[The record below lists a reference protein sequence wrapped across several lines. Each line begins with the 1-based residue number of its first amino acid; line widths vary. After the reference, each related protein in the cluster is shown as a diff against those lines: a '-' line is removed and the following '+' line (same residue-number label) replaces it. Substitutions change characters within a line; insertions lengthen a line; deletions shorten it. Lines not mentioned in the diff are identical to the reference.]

1 MAVMPIG
8 AAIRWQAE
16 RDPDRPAITQVPVA
30 ATPSYEERTVTRMQ
44 LEQRTN
50 KLARTY
56 ERLGVKEGDFVTI
69 GLPNG
74 IDFYEAAIAAWKLGA
89 TPQPVSYRLP
99 QRERDEIVALAN
111 PALVV
116 TEPIP
121 ADDDASDEPILP
133 DRTAPS
139 YKAPTS
145 GGSTGRPKLIVSGQ
159 PGTTDPET
167 PGGFG
172 MDPDGVQL
180 VPGPLYHNAP
190 FMFSMSGLFKGQH
203 LIVLPRFDASATLE
217 LIEKYSVTWLL
228 MVPTMMLRIW
238 RLPEDERLARDLSS
252 VKGILHLA
260 APCPPWL
267 KEAWIEWLGA
277 DVIWELYAGTEA
289 QGVTIISGADW
300 MAHKGTVGKPAE
312 GTMKILDPVT
322 HDELPP
328 GEIGEVWMRPRDPAA
343 TPYRYI
349 GAEARRDDEGWE
361 SLGDMGSMDAD
372 GYLYLADRRTDLI
385 LAGGANIYPAE
396 VEAALD
402 EHPTVQSCCV
412 IGLPDEDLGQRV
424 HAILE
429 LDGEVTDD
437 ELRVF
442 LKERLAPYKIPRSFE
457 RVEGTIR
464 DDAGKV
470 RRSALRAERLPTEG
484 VAP

>member
-16 RDPDRPAITQVPVA
+16 RDPDRPAITQVPVP
-30 ATPSYEERTVTRMQ
+30 ATPGYPEHTVTRME
-44 LEQRTN
+44 LERRTN

-111 PALVV
+111 PSLVV

-121 ADDDASDEPILP
+121 ADEDASDDPILP

-159 PGTTDPET
+159 PGVTDPEG
-167 PGGFG
+167 PGGFN
-172 MDPDGVQL
+172 MEPDGVQL

-217 LIEKYSVTWLL
+217 LIERYSVTWLL

-238 RLPEDERLARDLSS
+238 RLPEEERLGRDLSS

-328 GEIGEVWMRPRDPAA
+328 GEIGEVWMRPRDPSA

-361 SLGDMGSMDAD
+361 SLGDMGSMDAE

-402 EHPTVQSCCV
+402 EHPTVRSCCV

-429 LDGEVTDD
+429 LDGDVSDD

-457 RVEGTIR
+457 RVQGTIR

-470 RRSALRAERLPTEG
+470 RRSALRAERLATEG
-484 VAP
+484 ATP

>member
-1 MAVMPIG
+1 VTQMPIG
-8 AAIRWQAE
+8 AAIRFQAE
-16 RDPDRPAITQVPVA
+16 RDPDRPAITVPDVA
-30 ATPSYEERTVTRMQ
+30 TVTRLE

-50 KLARTY
+50 RLARTY
-56 ERLGVKEGDFVTI
+56 ERLGVKDGDFITI

-99 QRERDEIVALAN
+99 QRERDEIVALAK
-111 PALVV
+111 PSLVV
-116 TEPIP
+116 TEPIAP
-121 ADDDASDEPILP
+121 DADASDDPILP

-159 PGTTDPET
+159 PGVTDPEG

-172 MDPDGVQL
+172 MEPDGVQL

-190 FMFSMSGLFKGQH
+190 FMFSMAGLFKGQH
-203 LIVLPRFDASATLE
+203 LIVLTRFDAARSLE
-217 LIEKYSVTWLL
+217 LIEEHGVTWMLL
-228 MVPTMMLRIW
+228 VPTMMQRIW
-238 RLPEDERLARDLSS
+238 RLPEEERTARDLSS

-267 KEAWIEWLGA
+267 KQAWIEWLGPE
-277 DVIWELYAGTEA
+277 VIWELYAGTEA
-289 QGVTIISGADW
+289 QGVTVIGGAEW

-312 GTMKILDPVT
+312 GSMRILDPET
-322 HDELPP
+322 HEQLPA
-328 GEIGEVWMRPRDPAA
+328 GEIGEVWMRPPG
-343 TPYRYI
+343 TTTYRYI
-349 GAEARRDDEGWE
+349 GAEARRDDDGWE

-372 GYLYLADRRTDLI
+372 GYLFLADRRTDMI

-396 VEAALD
+396 VESALD
-402 EHPTVQSCCV
+402 EHPDVRSCCV

-424 HAILE
+424 HAIVEAAEGKDL
-429 LDGEVTDD
+429 TDD
-437 ELRVF
+437 ELRAF
-442 LKERLAPYKIPRSFE
+442 LKDRLVSYKIPRTFE
-457 RVEGTIR
+457 RSDGPVR

-470 RRSALRAERLPTEG
+470 RRSGLRTERLTNG
-484 VAP
+484 GATA